1 MVIRPNQHLVL
12 ANRRSGQEP
21 LYVHTSPL
29 GMLRLQATKGS
40 ASFRSRLL
48 DHRSCLSNISVSL
61 HSRSLPNPQ
70 RWVSYENPR
79 NPRATRGRDQNWTHR
94 YDRKACEKLGSR
106 SLRHLSPVL
115 SLRLLPQGSDRS
127 ARHLLKLI
135 LTNFRRRL
143 PARSCRPALRGGQ
156 GDPQRQR
163 PRPRLAHSFP
173 IHSFPPLGQ
182 PLREPRP
189 PGKAGLGSSKC
200 RRTEPG
206 MEPAGEPDWLGHSEH
221 PPI

>member
-1 MVIRPNQHLVL
+1 
-12 ANRRSGQEP
+12 
-21 LYVHTSPL
+21 
-29 GMLRLQATKGS
+29 MLRLQATKGS